1 MHSRQ
6 ASVLA
11 QAQRVVA
18 RLEGR
23 ISKEAASPILWK
35 YEDNTVEGSPKV
47 FYLEEKKMPCKSPF
61 TGKTI
66 SARPVKHNLA
76 QVSKEMKEDR
86 NEGSLDPSKLASFVN
101 PFEE

>member
-23 ISKEAASPILWK
+23 LPKEAAAPILWK
-35 YEDNTVEGSPKV
+35 YTDNTVEGAPKT
-47 FYLEEKKMPCKSPF
+47 FYLEEKKMPCRSPF
-61 TGKTI
+61 TGKSI
-66 SARPVKHNLA
+66 SERPVKHNLA
-76 QVSKEMKEDR
+76 QVGKEMKEDAK
-86 NEGSLDPSKLASFVN
+86 EEVKTAGFVN

>member
-6 ASVLA
+6 ASVLS

-23 ISKEAASPILWK
+23 ITKEASPILWK
-35 YEDNTVEGSPKV
+35 YEDNSVEGSPKV
-47 FYLEEKKMPCKSPF
+47 FYLEEKKMPCRSPF
-61 TGKTI
+61 TGKSITV
-66 SARPVKHNLA
+66 RPVKHNLA
-76 QVSKEMKEDR
+76 QVGKEMKDDAKED
-86 NEGSLDPSKLASFVN
+86 SAAAKTAAFVN